1 MTFDPYSN
9 KIFMKNIALN
19 IIISLTLLS
28 LSSLTNSYSQTTSQ
42 VVIDEYYWST
52 PLNKVLNDF
61 QTKFGISI
69 QYDSTLTGKYLFDD
83 DGLFNNVSVEKAFN
97 IICRKIPSLSFYID
111 ENQVVYIEKTI
122 APPTDED
129 LANKKYIGP
138 AEKTNIT
145 VSGIIKDANSGE
157 SLPFA
162 SIAVKGSISGVHTNM
177 DGYFTLFG
185 VPSDTSALVISYI
198 GYEASTFFL
207 NPEMDL
213 SNIIIKLK
221 SSYTSLD
228 EVVVTGKRDDLIKGT
243 NQVSLV
249 KISPNKIA
257 KLPNIGEKDIF
268 RSFQLL
274 PGVSGSNE
282 ASSGLYVRG
291 GTPDQNLIL
300 YDGFTVYHTDHLF
313 GMFSAFNSNA
323 VKDVQLYKGGFPCVF
338 GGRTS
343 SVMEIIGK
351 DGNENK
357 FNLGADVGFLSTN
370 VFTEIP
376 IKDKATILIAG
387 RRSWRSPIYNN
398 IFESFNANNEA
409 AATAP
414 GPSSSKGNRTVE
426 SSTPTSFF
434 YDLNAKITYR
444 PTKKDII
451 SYSFFNGQDDLD
463 NSRLIN
469 RTRNGTAISGGVN
482 DITKWGSLGMS
493 TTWSR
498 KWSDIFYTNTL
509 FSMSNYFSERDLS
522 NSRVITNLNG
532 ETFEINR
539 GSFEDNNLKDY
550 TFKMNNELKL
560 GKHNQFEFGIQ
571 ASNYNIDYN
580 YTLNDTTS
588 IQDRQDNGTVFSAF
602 LQDKIKLFNRLSLV
616 PGIRASYYDVTKK
629 TYFEP
634 RASLYYNLS
643 EKIKL
648 KGAWGHYY
656 QFANRIIRND
666 ISSGSRDFWVL
677 ADDNTVPISFAEHFI
692 VGGSFETK
700 GFLFDVEAYY
710 KDLKGL
716 SEYSLQ
722 FAPSFNNVDF
732 NEFFYEGTGVAKGV
746 EFLVQKKY
754 GKYTGWIGYTL
765 GEVLYNFP
773 IYGEES
779 FYASHDVTNE
789 FKIVNMYKYKN
800 WTFAA
805 TWIYGT
811 GKPYTEPLGGYS
823 VTLLDGSTEDF
834 LNIGNHNNARYPD
847 YHRLDMS
854 ATLDFNMG
862 DTGKGSLGL
871 SIFNVYNRENTWY
884 KQFEIENGELI
895 ETDVKL
901 LGFTPSLT
909 LSMKLR

>member
-1 MTFDPYSN
+1 
-9 KIFMKNIALN
+9 MKNTTLKIV
-19 IIISLTLLS
+19 ISLTLLCIG
-28 LSSLTNSYSQTTSQ
+28 LSNKSYSQTTSEII
-42 VVIDEYYWST
+42 IDEYYWGT

-61 QTKFGISI
+61 QTKYGIKI
-69 QYDSTLTGKYLFDD
+69 QYDSTLTVKYRFDD
-83 DGLFNNVSVEKAFN
+83 NGLFYNISVERAFN
-97 IICRKIPSLSFYID
+97 IICEKIPSLSFYID
-111 ENQVVYIEKTI
+111 ENQTVHLEKTVMSL
-122 APPTDED
+122 TYQE
-129 LANKKYIGP
+129 LSNRKYIGP
-138 AEKTNIT
+138 AEKTNIKI
-145 VSGIIKDANSGE
+145 SGIIKDVNSGE

-162 SIAVKGSISGVHTNM
+162 SIAVKGVVSGTQSNM
-177 DGYFTLFG
+177 DGYFTLFD
-185 VPSDTSALVISYI
+185 VPSDTSILMISYI
-198 GYEASTFFL
+198 GYESSIFFL
-207 NPEMDL
+207 HPQMEI
-213 SNIIIKLK
+213 SNITIFLK
-221 SSYTSLD
+221 PVHISLN
-228 EVVVTGKRDDLIKGT
+228 EVVVTGKREGLMEGTDRVSLIKM
-243 NQVSLV
+243 
-249 KISPNKIA
+249 SPNEIA

-282 ASSGLYVRG
+282 SSSGLFVRG
-291 GTPDQNLIL
+291 GTPDQNLVL

-323 VKDVQLYKGGFPCVF
+323 VKDVQLHKGGFPAEF
-338 GGRTS
+338 GGRIS

-357 FNLGADVGFLSTN
+357 FNLGADIGLLSGN

-376 IKDKATILIAG
+376 IKDKGTLLIAG
-387 RRSWRSPIYNN
+387 RRSWKSPIYNS
-398 IFESFNANNEA
+398 IFESFNENNEA
-409 AATAP
+409 AEVA
-414 GPSSSKGNRTVE
+414 PSSNPKGNRTVE
-426 SSTPTSFF
+426 SSTPSSYF
-434 YDLNAKITYR
+434 YDLNAKLTYK

-463 NSRLIN
+463 NSSVIN
-469 RTRNGTAISGGVN
+469 RTRNGTAISGGIN
-482 DITKWGSLGMS
+482 DATKWGSLGMS

-509 FSMSNYFSERDLS
+509 LSMSNYFSERDLS
-522 NSRVITNLNG
+522 NSRVITNLDG

-550 TFKMNNELKL
+550 TFKINNELKL
-560 GKHNQFEFGIQ
+560 GKSNQLEFGVQ

-580 YTLNDTTS
+580 YMLNDTIA
-588 IQDRQDNGTVFSAF
+588 IQDRQNNGTVYSTFV
-602 LQDKIKLFNRLSLV
+602 QDRIKLFNRLSLV
-616 PGIRASYYDVTKK
+616 PGVRASYYDVTKK

-634 RASLYYNLS
+634 RASLYYSLS

-692 VGGSFETK
+692 AGGSFETK

-732 NEFFYEGTGVAKGV
+732 NEFFYEGTGTAKGV
-746 EFLVQKKY
+746 EFLLQKKY
-754 GKYTGWIGYTL
+754 GKYTGWLGYTL

-773 IYGEES
+773 VYGENS
-779 FYASHDVTNE
+779 FFANHDVTNE
-789 FKIVNMYKYKN
+789 FKIVNMYKHKK

-811 GKPYTEPLGGYS
+811 GKSYTEPLGGYS
-823 VTLLDGSTEDF
+823 VTLLDGGTEDF
-834 LNIGNHNNARYPD
+834 LNIGDKNNARYPD
-847 YHRLDMS
+847 YHRLDVS

-862 DTGKGSLGL
+862 DTGKGSLGI

-884 KQFEIENGELI
+884 KQFEVENGELI

-901 LGFTPSLT
+901 LGITPSLT